1 MWFDNFVC
9 NAHAVPI
16 IIPVIIISIITDVV
30 NGSTTEN
37 SIGLRNIRITKI
49 ATIPST
55 SDTMGRTLFLADVV
69 SADDNVLF
77 ICPPLHNPHEYV

>member
-1 MWFDNFVC
+1 MYLDNFVC

-30 NGSTTEN
+30 NGSTIEKRN
-37 SIGLRNIRITKI
+37 ELRNTRITII
-49 ATIPST
+49 AAIPST
-55 SDTMGRTLFLADVV
+55 SDAMRRTLFLADVV

-77 ICPPLHNPHEYV
+77 ISLPIS